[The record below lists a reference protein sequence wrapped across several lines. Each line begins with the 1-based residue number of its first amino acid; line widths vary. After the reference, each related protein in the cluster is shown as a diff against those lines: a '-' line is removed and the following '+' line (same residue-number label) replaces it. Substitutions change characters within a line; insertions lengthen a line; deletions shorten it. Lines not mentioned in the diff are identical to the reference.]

1 VSDRAIEL
9 LNDLLK
15 IYNRE
20 SGEYL
25 NLVGDS
31 SLVTPSFSTEVKINN
46 INTGAISN
54 PLEYSRR
61 LFSFLINQLDLRNT
75 VDSWLDYMGGVIYNV
90 IRFSGESDTDY
101 RNRIFTNTTTVKCS
115 PIGIKIPLDDYADNV
130 QIIEGGMDGA
140 FADVSFAD
148 SDREFNIPGVWVVKS
163 AITMEENGSP
173 FFIIII
179 MENVDPGDYVTILNL
194 INAYRACGILFTV
207 IIV

>member
-1 VSDRAIEL
+1 MSDRAIEL

>member
-25 NLVGDS
+25 NLVGAS